1 MEKLQEKA
9 ILLGASQ
16 FGKSKRKNKRFF
28 VIYNGK
34 IINFG
39 SATGKTFID
48 HRDKKKRKAW
58 ISRHSRITNKQGVTV
73 VNDKTSPSFWS
84 SRILWN

>member
-28 VIYNGK
+28 RYLQWQN
-34 IINFG
+34 N
-39 SATGKTFID
+39 
-48 HRDKKKRKAW
+48 
-58 ISRHSRITNKQGVTV
+58 
-73 VNDKTSPSFWS
+73 
-84 SRILWN
+84 